1 MSSSVEFQS
10 LLTMQDHDTAL
21 DQLRHRRETLPERA
35 KRQELLQQGQRIA
48 AQRDEVAKQRDAVA
62 EREAGLE
69 AELATSETRMKDLD
83 KRLYSGEVSAT
94 RDLQAMGDEI
104 ERLKRYCSQLEDQ
117 AIDALNEREPLDE
130 QIASFETQ
138 LRELADEIHALD
150 RAIAASEAE
159 IDAEIDREQAER
171 DALASGIPD
180 SLLTRYEALR
190 KKLGGTGA
198 AVLNGPQC
206 GGCHLTL
213 PATEVDRIKREPAD
227 ALILCDQCGRILVR
241 R

>member
-1 MSSSVEFQS
+1 MSSSSEFQH
-10 LLTMQDHDTAL
+10 LLEMQDHDTVL

-35 KRQELLQQGQRIA
+35 RRQELLRQGQAIA
-48 AQRDEVAKQRDAVA
+48 AERDGVAKQRDAIA
-62 EREAGLE
+62 EREAGFE
-69 AELATSETRMKDLD
+69 AELAASEDRMKQLD
-83 KRLYSGEVSAT
+83 KRMYSGEVSAT
-94 RDLQAMGDEI
+94 KDLQAMSAEI
-104 ERLKRYCSQLEDQ
+104 DRLKAFCSNLEDQ
-117 AIDALNEREPLDE
+117 AIEALNEREPLDA
-130 QIASFETQ
+130 QISDFETR
-138 LRELADEIHALD
+138 LRALADEIHGLEGV
-150 RAIAASEAE
+150 IATQEEEIDTEIEAE
-159 IDAEIDREQAER
+159 QAKR
-171 DALASGIPD
+171 DALAAGIPD
-180 SLLTRYEALR
+180 ALLTRYEALR